1 MLWRITRIAL
11 LVYLGVC
18 LVISMLQTSLIFPG
32 AASQGQLYAMVRQ
45 DPSREVLTLKTPD
58 GETVAAV
65 FGRALTIDGTPR
77 EDSNARPTLLFFYGN
92 GMCMA
97 DALGEFGKLR
107 RLGNN
112 VMLCDYLGYGM
123 SSGKPSEAGCYAAA
137 EAVWQ
142 HVTSRPDVDK
152 TKIIPFGWSLG
163 SGAAFELA
171 STKPVAG
178 LITCS
183 AFTSMSDMARAVLP
197 LFPTSLLLRH
207 RFENE
212 RKLANVKVPMLIM
225 HGTHDSII
233 PFAMSQRLA
242 QLAGERA
249 TFVPIDKGDHNDV
262 FDVGGEEM
270 FAEIER
276 YIVRATSM

>member
-1 MLWRITRIAL
+1 
-11 LVYLGVC
+11 
-18 LVISMLQTSLIFPG
+18 MLQTSMIFPG
-32 AASQGQLYAMVRQ
+32 AATQGQLLSIVRP
-45 DPSREVLTLKTPD
+45 DPSRELLELKTPD
-58 GETVAAV
+58 GERVAAV
-65 FGRALTIDGTPR
+65 FGRALTLDGTPQA
-77 EDSNARPTLLFFYGN
+77 DANTRPTILFFYGN

-97 DALGEFGKLR
+97 DALGEFNKLR
-107 RLGNN
+107 CLGNN

-137 EAVWQ
+137 EAVWE
-142 HVTSRPDVDK
+142 HVTARPDVDK

-163 SGAAFELA
+163 SSVAFELA

-183 AFTSMSDMARAVLP
+183 AFTSMGDMARAVLP

-212 RKLANVKVPMLIM
+212 RKLADVKVPMLIM

-233 PFAMSQRLA
+233 PFAMSKRLA
-242 QLAGERA
+242 QLAGNRA
-249 TFVPIDKGDHNDV
+249 TFVPIDRGDHNDV
-262 FDVGGEEM
+262 FDVGGEAM
-270 FAEIER
+270 FKQIAQFIER
-276 YIVRATSM
+276 ATATASPTAP

>member
-1 MLWRITRIAL
+1 
-11 LVYLGVC
+11 
-18 LVISMLQTSLIFPG
+18 VISMLQTSMIFPG
-32 AASQGQLYAMVRQ
+32 AATQGQLLSIVRP
-45 DPSREVLTLKTPD
+45 DPSRELLELKTPD
-58 GETVAAV
+58 GERVAAV
-65 FGRALTIDGTPR
+65 FGRALTLDGTPQA
-77 EDSNARPTLLFFYGN
+77 DANTRPTILFFYGN

-97 DALGEFGKLR
+97 DALGEFNKLR

-137 EAVWQ
+137 EAVWE
-142 HVTSRPDVDK
+142 HVTARPDVDK

-163 SGAAFELA
+163 SSVAFELA

-183 AFTSMSDMARAVLP
+183 AFTSMADMARAVLP

-212 RKLANVKVPMLIM
+212 RKLADVKVPMLIM

-233 PFAMSQRLA
+233 PFAMSKRLA
-242 QLAGERA
+242 QLAGNRA
-249 TFVPIDKGDHNDV
+249 TFVPIDRGDHNDV
-262 FDVGGEEM
+262 FDVGGEAM
-270 FAEIER
+270 FKQIAQFIER
-276 YIVRATSM
+276 ATATASPTAP